1 VTTVYNSLLK
11 KAREP
16 ADFGH
21 LPKNEKGMP
30 FRISALR
37 DWDLGILPKMP
48 ATARSQGVYSV

>member
-1 VTTVYNSLLK
+1 
-11 KAREP
+11 
-16 ADFGH
+16 

-30 FRISALR
+30 FRISALQ